1 MVPLVCNGV
10 VMSPDMV
17 GTNITYGEN
26 SLQEFRRGAH
36 ENLHEVKEVYSA
48 IPRIWLN
55 GDLHTDE
62 ISCI

>member
-1 MVPLVCNGV
+1 
-10 VMSPDMV
+10 MSSDIV
-17 GTNITYGEN
+17 GTNITYGED

-55 GDLHTDE
+55 GDLRTDE